1 MMCFNPLMDVSKA
14 KCPNCERG
22 MSVAR
27 LVCSD
32 CDIAMEGKFD
42 IAPLARL
49 SEGDQLF
56 VTVFLHVN
64 GSLKAMEK
72 VFGISY
78 PTVKNRLASVVSKL
92 PRVTGLSAPSS
103 SKSRPE
109 LLDKLEAGEL
119 SVSEVL
125 AQLRKA

>member
-1 MMCFNPLMDVSKA
+1 
-14 KCPNCERG
+14 

-32 CDIAMEGKFD
+32 CDVAMEGRFD
-42 IAPLARL
+42 ISPLARL
-49 SEGDQLF
+49 SNEDQLF
-56 VTVFLHVN
+56 VTVFLQVN

-78 PTVKNRLASVVSKL
+78 PTVKNRLASVSSQL
-92 PRVTGLSAPSS
+92 PRIKGLGAEQS
-103 SKSRPE
+103 SKSDPE

-125 AQLRKA
+125 ERLRN

>member
-1 MMCFNPLMDVSKA
+1 MDVSKA

-27 LVCSD
+27 LVCSV
-32 CDIAMEGKFD
+32 CDVAMEGRFE
-42 IAPLARL
+42 ISPLARL
-49 SEGDQLF
+49 STADQLF
-56 VTVFLHVN
+56 VTVFVQVN

-78 PTVKNRLASVVSKL
+78 PTVKNRLASIAAEL
-92 PRVTGLSAPSS
+92 PRVQGLHASDTT
-103 SKSRPE
+103 KSDPE

-119 SVSEVL
+119 NVSEVL
-125 AQLRKA
+125 ARLRDK

>member
-1 MMCFNPLMDVSKA
+1 MDVSKA
-14 KCPNCERG
+14 KCPSCERG

-32 CDIAMEGKFD
+32 CDVAMEGRFD
-42 IAPLARL
+42 ISPLARL
-49 SEGDQLF
+49 SNEDQLF
-56 VTVFLHVN
+56 VTVFLQVN

-78 PTVKNRLASVVSKL
+78 PTVKNRLATVSSQL
-92 PRVTGLSAPSS
+92 PRIKGLGVEHS
-103 SKSRPE
+103 SKSDPE

-125 AQLRKA
+125 ERLRS

>member
-1 MMCFNPLMDVSKA
+1 MDVSKA
-14 KCPNCERG
+14 KCPNCDRG

-32 CDIAMEGKFD
+32 CDVAMEGRFD
-42 IAPLARL
+42 ISPLARL
-49 SEGDQLF
+49 SAADQLF
-56 VTVFLHVN
+56 VTVFLRVN

-78 PTVKNRLASVVSKL
+78 PTVKNRLASVSAQL
-92 PRVTGLSAPSS
+92 PKVKGLDAEYSS
-103 SKSRPE
+103 NSDPE
-109 LLDKLEAGEL
+109 LLERLETGDL

-125 AQLRKA
+125 ERLRNR

>member
-1 MMCFNPLMDVSKA
+1 
-14 KCPNCERG
+14 

-32 CDIAMEGKFD
+32 CDVAMEGRFD
-42 IAPLARL
+42 ISPLARL
-49 SEGDQLF
+49 SNEDQLF
-56 VTVFLHVN
+56 VTVFLQVN

-78 PTVKNRLASVVSKL
+78 PTVKNRLATVSSQL
-92 PRVTGLSAPSS
+92 PRIKGLGTEHS
-103 SKSRPE
+103 SKSDPE

-125 AQLRKA
+125 ERLRS